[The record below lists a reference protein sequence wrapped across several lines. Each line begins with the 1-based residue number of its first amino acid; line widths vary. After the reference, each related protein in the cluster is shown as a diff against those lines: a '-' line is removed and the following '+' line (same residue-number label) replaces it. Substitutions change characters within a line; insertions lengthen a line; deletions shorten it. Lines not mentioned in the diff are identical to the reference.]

1 MGFIFK
7 HLKNGWSFSQFFSSF
22 ATITGVFITDPP
34 VITSVLPRVTK
45 CSGLDGTFGNCH
57 IPVSKQ
63 GWDRAR
69 GIGTGSKWVWDS
81 SRKWRLQSQLLFLLL
96 KKSFLRLVLQSWP
109 QNCPSCCNPAQWGF
123 FAQNWEYF
131 LLVVYIYLRPLE
143 AIIHTQIFPCR
154 HFTPLN
160 SISIL
165 WCCLQQDQKSI
176 PSWFTFYMRDM
187 SWPYCGINLDFH

>member
-109 QNCPSCCNPAQWGF
+109 QNCPSCCNPAQWDF
-123 FAQNWEYF
+123 FCSNLGVF
-131 LLVVYIYLRPLE
+131 PISCVYLSQATGSHYT
-143 AIIHTQIFPCR
+143 HTD
-154 HFTPLN
+154 
-160 SISIL
+160 IS
-165 WCCLQQDQKSI
+165 
-176 PSWFTFYMRDM
+176 M
-187 SWPYCGINLDFH
+187 